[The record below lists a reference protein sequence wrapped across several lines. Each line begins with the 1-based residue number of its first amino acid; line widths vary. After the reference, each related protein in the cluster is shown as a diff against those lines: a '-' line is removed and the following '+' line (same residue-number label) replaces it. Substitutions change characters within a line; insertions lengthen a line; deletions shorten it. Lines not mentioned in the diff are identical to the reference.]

1 MQTHSLTSA
10 TAILAEQSI
19 DVLVLDLNLLC
30 LDVEFLKTTLR
41 TRPNISILFLAQW
54 PAGSETQMVSRAT
67 PEYHTK
73 AIRIDGLR
81 AELACREQRVKAPDH
96 SRSGDRAALGNIVGG
111 SRQMNCVYRTIEK
124 VAAQNHSVLIF
135 GESGTGKELVAREIH
150 NRGARQQG
158 AFVPVDCSAI
168 SPSLIESE
176 LFGHVRGAFTGAM
189 QSRQGL
195 LEAANGGTLFLDEI
209 GEMPLEMQS
218 KLLRAT
224 QERQIRPVG
233 TNQSRPIDVRVIAA
247 TSRDLYAAIKSGTF
261 RLDLFFRLN
270 VIQIHLPALRERKSD
285 IPSLAALFLKQ
296 GASPAAPALTISASA
311 IRRLMAYDWPG
322 NVRELQNV
330 IARGAVCS
338 SGDVIEVGDLPGSLD
353 DISVEPSAGV
363 EVSLPLTEVE
373 RRAIFLAL
381 ANTGGDKCA
390 ASKILGIGRTTL
402 YRKLKQYG
410 AAAGSVN

>member
-1 MQTHSLTSA
+1 
-10 TAILAEQSI
+10 
-19 DVLVLDLNLLC
+19 
-30 LDVEFLKTTLR
+30 
-41 TRPNISILFLAQW
+41 
-54 PAGSETQMVSRAT
+54 
-67 PEYHTK
+67 
-73 AIRIDGLR
+73 
-81 AELACREQRVKAPDH
+81 
-96 SRSGDRAALGNIVGG
+96 
-111 SRQMNCVYRTIEK
+111 
-124 VAAQNHSVLIF
+124 
-135 GESGTGKELVAREIH
+135 
-150 NRGARQQG
+150 
-158 AFVPVDCSAI
+158 
-168 SPSLIESE
+168 
-176 LFGHVRGAFTGAM
+176 M

-195 LEAANGGTLFLDEI
+195 LEAASGGTLFLDEI

-247 TSRDLYAAIKSGTF
+247 TSRDLYAAIKCGTF

-285 IPSLAALFLKQ
+285 IPSLAEQFLKQ
-296 GASPAAPALTISASA
+296 AASPTVPALTISASPM
-311 IRRLMAYDWPG
+311 RRLMAYDWPG

-338 SGDVIEVGDLPGSLD
+338 SGDVIEVGDLPGSLAD
-353 DISVEPSAGV
+353 SSVEPSAGV

-390 ASKILGIGRTTL
+390 ASRILGIGRTTL
-402 YRKLKQYG
+402 YRKLKQYET
-410 AAAGSVN
+410 AASGVN